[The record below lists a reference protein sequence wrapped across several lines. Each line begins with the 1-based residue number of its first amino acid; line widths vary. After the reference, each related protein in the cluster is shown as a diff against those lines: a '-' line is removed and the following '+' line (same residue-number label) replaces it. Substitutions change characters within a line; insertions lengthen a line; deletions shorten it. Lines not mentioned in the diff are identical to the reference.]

1 MQETTIDLLLNN
13 EHWLIYLFDKIYK
26 NTLSKSIKFNDN

>member
-13 EHWLIYLFDKIYK
+13 EHWLIYLFDKYK
-26 NTLSKSIKFNDN
+26 NTLSKSIKFNI